1 MSDEQSD
8 DNDAK
13 AKFREALAR
22 KQGKQH
28 PHESATEGGAKIH
41 DERAAAGGKRT
52 FRRKS
57 GG

>member
-1 MSDEQSD
+1 MSDEPETNEDS
-8 DNDAK
+8 K

-22 KQGKQH
+22 KQGKRH
-28 PHESATEGGAKIH
+28 PHEAAAQGDAKIGDTH
-41 DERAAAGGKRT
+41 GAVGGKRT